1 MHNFP
6 RVEMLAGDGVHADAH
21 DWGVL
26 GKGKSSS
33 WSLQTLNPLIQP
45 NPGASGRTQHRSV

>member
-45 NPGASGRTQHRSV
+45 NPGASGRIQHRSV